1 MTSERVF
8 GLKPEAGR
16 WGFVVLGLVINV
28 CLGAVYA
35 FSVFK
40 KPLIAEWGIT
50 TTQSGF
56 PFMVFLAMFAVAM
69 AVGGPLITRWGPQKT
84 SLLGGVLVGAGWIL
98 AGFSPNI
105 LVLTLSYGGIA
116 GAGVGIL
123 YGCPIATAS
132 RWFPDRRGLAVG
144 LTVLG
149 FGVSALV
156 TAPIITALI
165 ESAGV
170 LRAFTWL
177 GMAFLFLLIV
187 LVLPIRFPVEGWRPA
202 GWAPTAAQQA
212 RAAANLDRSQMIR
225 RGSFYALWAT
235 FTIGSLAGL
244 MAIGFSKDFGLDVA
258 GLSGQAATLAV
269 SFFAIF
275 NGIGRPLFGWLNDR
289 FSPRFAASLSFVLIL
304 AASALLLTWGQ
315 GNAAIYYLGFSILW
329 LNLGGWIAIGPA
341 ATAVLFGAK
350 YHARNYAVVFSG
362 YGVGAILG
370 TMLSGTIKDRTGSFL
385 PVFTPVMVLAA
396 LGLVIS
402 AVALHPAKVE
412 PGAVKRELT

>member
-1 MTSERVF
+1 MGNERPF
-8 GLKPEAGR
+8 GLRPEVGR
-16 WGFVVLGLVINV
+16 WGFVALGLLINI

-40 KPLIAEWGIT
+40 KPLIAEWGIS

-69 AVGGPLITRWGPQKT
+69 AIGGPLVTRWGPRKT
-84 SLLGGVLVGAGWIL
+84 SLLGGALVGAGWIL

-105 LVLTLSYGGIA
+105 VVLTLFYGGVA

-123 YGCPIATAS
+123 YGCPIATSS

-156 TAPIITALI
+156 TAPIITSLI
-165 ESAGV
+165 DGVGV
-170 LRAFTWL
+170 LKAFTWL
-177 GMAFLFLLIV
+177 GVAFLGLLIA
-187 LVLPIRFPVEGWRPA
+187 LSLLLRFPPEGWRPT
-202 GWAPTAAQQA
+202 GWTPSAAQQA
-212 RAAANLDRSQMIR
+212 RATVNLDRRQMMR

-244 MAIGFSKDFGLDVA
+244 MAIGFSKDFGIDVA

-269 SFFAIF
+269 SLFALF
-275 NGIGRPLFGWLNDR
+275 NGAGRPLFGWLNDR

-304 AASALLLTWGQ
+304 GASALLRIWGQ
-315 GNAAIYYLGFSILW
+315 ESVAFYLGFSILW

-350 YHARNYAVVFSG
+350 HHAKNYAVVFSG

-370 TMLSGTIKDRTGSFL
+370 TLLSGMIKDRTGSFL
-385 PVFTPVMVLAA
+385 PVFAPIMALAA
-396 LGLVIS
+396 AGLVIS
-402 AVALHPAKVE
+402 LMALAPSRASAVTPRD
-412 PGAVKRELT
+412 GG

>member
-40 KPLIAEWGIT
+40 KPLMAEWGIST
-50 TTQSGF
+50 TASGF
-56 PFMVFLAMFAVAM
+56 PFMIFLAMFAVAM
-69 AVGGPLITRWGPQKT
+69 AIGGPLIARWGPRKT
-84 SLLGGVLVGAGWIL
+84 SLLGGALVGAGWIL
-98 AGFSPNI
+98 AGFSSNI
-105 LVLTLSYGGIA
+105 LVLTLFYGGIA

-123 YGCPIATAS
+123 YGCPIATSS

-149 FGVSALV
+149 FGISALV

-165 ESAGV
+165 ESTSV

-177 GMAFLFLLIV
+177 GIAFLLLL
-187 LVLPIRFPVEGWRPA
+187 LVLALPFRFPPEGWRPA
-202 GWAPTAAQQA
+202 GWTPSPRQV
-212 RAAANLDRSQMIR
+212 RASVELDRSQMVR
-225 RGSFYALWAT
+225 RGAFYALWAT

-244 MAIGFSKDFGLDVA
+244 MAIGFSKDFGIDVV
-258 GLSGQAATLAV
+258 GLSGSTATLAV
-269 SFFAIF
+269 SLFAIF
-275 NGIGRPLFGWLNDR
+275 NGGGRPFFGWLNDR
-289 FSPRFAASLSFVLIL
+289 MSPRFAASLSFLLII
-304 AASALLLTWGQ
+304 AASALLRFWGQ
-315 GNAAIYYLGFSILW
+315 GNSTIYFVGFSLLW
-329 LNLGGWIAIGPA
+329 FNLGGWIAIGPA

-350 YHARNYAVVFSG
+350 HHARNYAVVFSG

-370 TMLSGTIKDRTGSFL
+370 TMLSGRIKDITGSFL
-385 PVFTPVMVLAA
+385 PVFVPVMALAA

-402 AVALHPAKVE
+402 LVALRPA
-412 PGAVKRELT
+412 RT

>member
-8 GLKPEAGR
+8 GLKPDAGR

-40 KPLIAEWGIT
+40 KPLIAEWGLT

-56 PFMVFLAMFAVAM
+56 PFMIFLAMFAVAM
-69 AVGGPLITRWGPQKT
+69 AVGGPLITRWGPRRT
-84 SLLGGVLVGAGWIL
+84 SLLGGALVAAGWIL
-98 AGFSPNI
+98 AGFSPSI

-149 FGVSALV
+149 FGLSPLV
-156 TAPIITALI
+156 TAPLITALI
-165 ESAGV
+165 DTVGA

-177 GMAFLFLLIV
+177 GVAFLGILLV
-187 LVLPIRFPVEGWRPA
+187 CALPFRFPSEGWRPT
-202 GWAPTAAQQA
+202 GWTASPRDVQRGDDATPG
-212 RAAANLDRSQMIR
+212 QMVR
-225 RGSFYALWAT
+225 RPAFYALWVT

-244 MAIGFSKDFGLDVA
+244 MAIGFSKDFGIDVA
-258 GLSGQAATLAV
+258 GLGGATATVAV
-269 SFFAIF
+269 SVFAVF
-275 NGIGRPLFGWLNDR
+275 NGAGRPLFGWLNDR
-289 FSPRFAASLSFVLIL
+289 TSPRFAASLSFALIL
-304 AASALLLTWGQ
+304 AAAVLLRAAGWG
-315 GNAAIYYLGFSILW
+315 NPIAYFIGFGVLW
-329 LNLGGWIAIGPA
+329 LNLGGWIALGPA
-341 ATAVLFGAK
+341 ATAALFGPK
-350 YHARNYAVVFSG
+350 HHARNYAVVFSG

-370 TMLSGTIKDRTGSFL
+370 TALAGVIKDATGSFL
-385 PVFTPVMVLAA
+385 PVFVPVMALAA
-396 LGLVIS
+396 FGLAIS
-402 AVALHPAKVE
+402 ITALRPPRTRAST
-412 PGAVKRELT
+412 R